1 MKFQGLNANIM
12 SLGGIAIAMGAM
24 VDGAIVLVENLHK
37 HIERATA
44 QGEQVKGEARWALVV
59 KSANEVGPALF
70 FSLLIIT
77 VSFIPVFTLE
87 AQEGRMFAPLAFTK
101 SYAMAAAAALAIT
114 LVPVLA
120 GYFVTGK
127 VKAEHRNLLN
137 RAISTGYVKAL
148 TAALNHPRKI
158 VFAALIALVS
168 VVWPMQHIGSEFMPS
183 LDEGD
188 LLYMPTTYPGI
199 SVGKARELLQQT
211 DKLIATIPEVQNVFG
226 KVGRADTATDPAPLT
241 MIETFVQLKPKSQ
254 WRAGMTT
261 SKLREILNSTVQ
273 FPGVSNAWV
282 MPIKTRIDMLATGI
296 KTPVGIKIAGP
307 ELAGIQQVGVQIE
320 QALQDFE
327 NTASV
332 FAEKVAGGRYITI
345 DISRDRAARYG
356 LNIAD
361 IQEVINTAIGGR
373 TLGETV
379 EGRQRFPISMRYPQQ
394 YRDSPEAL
402 RQLPIVLA
410 NGANITLG
418 EVADIAIEVGPAAIK
433 SENARLNGWV
443 FIDIE
448 SGDLG
453 SYVQSAKEHIANTV
467 SLPPGYSLTWAG
479 QFEYLERA
487 EARLSIMVP
496 FTIAVI
502 VLLLYLSFRRV
513 ADVALIMVTLP
524 LALIGSYWLLYALEF
539 NFSVAVAVGFIALAG
554 VAVEIGVIMLVYLH
568 QAVEAFDGKA
578 CSTAHAQASAEQI
591 KQALKEAI
599 IEGATRRVRPVMMT
613 ALSIIIGLLPVL
625 YATGTGAEVMRRIA
639 APMVGGMLSALALT
653 LFVLPTMF
661 YLVQAW
667 QMKRR
672 S

>member
-1 MKFQGLNANIM
+1 MCIRDRL
-12 SLGGIAIAMGAM
+12 
-24 VDGAIVLVENLHK
+24 
-37 HIERATA
+37 
-44 QGEQVKGEARWALVV
+44 
-59 KSANEVGPALF
+59 
-70 FSLLIIT
+70 
-77 VSFIPVFTLE
+77 
-87 AQEGRMFAPLAFTK
+87 
-101 SYAMAAAAALAIT
+101 
-114 LVPVLA
+114 
-120 GYFVTGK
+120 
-127 VKAEHRNLLN
+127 KAEHRNLLN

-261 SKLREILNSTVQ
+261 SKLKEILNSTVE

-453 SYVQSAKEHIANTV
+453 SYVKSAKEHITNTV

-513 ADVALIMVTLP
+513 ADVALIMITLP

-578 CSTAHAQASAEQI
+578 CSTTHAQSSAEQI
-591 KQALKEAI
+591 KQALKDAI

-625 YATGTGAEVMRRIA
+625 YATGTGAEIMRRIA